1 MSERMDKSFY
11 ENQDSTGDDKDIF
24 SSLLRSPSPYLSFQ
38 EETNMFRRLN
48 IEQWNP
54 SHVVDWLMHV
64 CRENNIERTQTN
76 ITAFNMINGQQLLSM
91 TLNDFSKIDHF
102 YGKTFYESFHQFRN
116 KEDSFSSSPLNMVS
130 YLSPLSVAG
139 SPCAYSP
146 SYSSSPYDSDISSIP
161 YIPNGCHNETN
172 IKLEPYNP
180 SYLPSDHHL
189 LPSSSSSGSSSSSS
203 SSNTLRNEYPVFRGL
218 YDDLSPTGSGFSS
231 GGTAPL
237 PAVSPSGY
245 DLEYYSPGSG
255 GTMYENQPHYPS
267 EYDGPSSFD
276 DTPLNAPEDPH
287 AARDPPRRSRR
298 PRGPKLWEFLLSLL
312 NDPTTNPSLIRWEN
326 EAEGVFRLVQPDAIA
341 QRWGGRRSNDSLSY
355 DYFARAMRY
364 HYKKQ
369 VLISVPERKLVYKFG
384 PKVNDARRAM
394 N

>member
-1 MSERMDKSFY
+1 MSYDYWPEDLLDLEPMDKSFY

-116 KEDSFSSSPLNMVS
+116 KE
-130 YLSPLSVAG
+130 
-139 SPCAYSP
+139 
-146 SYSSSPYDSDISSIP
+146 
-161 YIPNGCHNETN
+161 
-172 IKLEPYNP
+172 
-180 SYLPSDHHL
+180 
-189 LPSSSSSGSSSSSS
+189 GSSSSSS